1 MRKLCWTVRLT
12 DSRIEQGEGG
22 YGMKR
27 RVRVLAVVP
36 LAMFTLGLVA
46 LQAGPAMAKK
56 GGQGNAVLHIS
67 CASSGHVTITNEG
80 PGNAW
85 LVQPIPPHD
94 SDKSGKLKVGQ
105 SITFS
110 VSGSGPFTAH
120 GHHGN
125 SENSGAL
132 TGNTVNCAA
141 GGPTGGTT
149 GGGTQASTGFSA
161 LPYAAA
167 AVLLLGMGG
176 SFLLVSRRRTV

>member
-1 MRKLCWTVRLT
+1 
-12 DSRIEQGEGG
+12 
-22 YGMKR
+22 MKR

-105 SITFS
+105 SVTFS
-110 VSGSGPFTAH
+110 VSGTGPFTAH

-132 TGNTVNCAA
+132 TGNTVTCALA
-141 GGPTGGTT
+141 GGPTGGGQATT
-149 GGGTQASTGFSA
+149 GFNAV
-161 LPYAAA
+161 PYAAA
-167 AVLLLGMGG
+167 TVLLLGLGG
-176 SFLLVSRRRTV
+176 SFLVISRRRTV

>member
-1 MRKLCWTVRLT
+1 MRTLCWTVRLT
-12 DSRIEQGEGG
+12 DSRIEQGGRG

-27 RVRVLAVVP
+27 RVRVLAVV
-36 LAMFTLGLVA
+36 LAAMLTMGLVA
-46 LQAGPAMAKK
+46 LQAGVAMAKK
-56 GGQGNAVLHIS
+56 GGQGNAVLVIS
-67 CASSGHVTITNEG
+67 CAASGHVTITNEG

-85 LVQPIPPHD
+85 LVQPVPPHD

-105 SITFS
+105 SVTFA
-110 VSGSGPFTAH
+110 VSGTGPFTAH

-132 TGNTVNCAA
+132 TGNTVSCPAE
-141 GGPTGGTT
+141 GGTT
-149 GGGTQASTGFSA
+149 GTTGAQASTGFSA

-176 SFLLVSRRRTV
+176 SFLLVSRRRTD